1 MQVVKSDVI
10 VVGSGLAGIA
20 AAIESARA
28 GARVALLTT
37 GTLCGGSSFS
47 KHTWGLG
54 MVTPTDLDAE
64 LRRSPESLA
73 YAMESVGAHQNN
85 PQLVDVLIA
94 DASSAVAFLSSLGA
108 TVSEPSNPNQ
118 REFVPCFDTR
128 VRGWHGFHAW
138 DSRAAL
144 MQAVCGIEGIQVFEH
159 TRALSF
165 LQEDGRATPIRG
177 VMACGPASCPSS
189 RLTSVELLRF
199 EAPSVV
205 LATGGLASVYEHSFG
220 GEGYLAA
227 AMAYDAGATFTNI
240 EFLQLMLAF
249 CSHPMGAICNE
260 KLWRHASVLDENGS
274 SVFQY
279 LGVSPDKERAALEAH
294 SWHGPFTTARES
306 RLLELAIQR
315 AEAAGHHA
323 YLHLSEAFLDGAH
336 PEFVDTYLDWLR
348 EKGANPKEP
357 VEITL
362 YAHSSNG
369 GIDIDADGATTVPGL
384 FAAGECAGGVHGADR
399 IGGLASVTA
408 LVFGRRAGIAAA
420 CYAREHKVTSSAARP
435 SSPMLPVDN
444 GPFVCREV
452 GKLMGAH
459 CLVNRTDEGLRG
471 VLADL
476 DHLIQDHFGSEQF
489 VDESGDPRS
498 ISESVRA
505 RAKSIAAHL
514 MAEAMLSRRES
525 LGSHHR
531 SDIDSFF

>member
-1 MQVVKSDVI
+1 MRAVRSDVI

-37 GTLCGGSSFS
+37 GALCGGSSFS

-54 MVTPTDLDAE
+54 MVTPTNLDAE
-64 LRRSPESLA
+64 LQRHPESLA
-73 YAMESVGAHQNN
+73 YAIESVGAHQNN
-85 PQLVDVLIA
+85 PQLVDALMV

-108 TVSEPSNPNQ
+108 TISEPSNPSQ
-118 REFVPCFDTR
+118 REFVPCFDSR

-138 DSRAAL
+138 TSRAAL
-144 MQAVCGIEGIQVFEH
+144 QQAVRSIEGIQVFEH

-165 LQEDGRATPIRG
+165 LQEDGKATPIFG
-177 VMACGPASCPSS
+177 VVACGPAPCSS
-189 RLTSVELLRF
+189 SDATSVELLHF

-227 AMAYDAGATFTNI
+227 AMAYDAGATFSNI

-249 CSHPMGAICNE
+249 CSHPKGAICNE
-260 KLWRHASVLDENGS
+260 KLWRHASVLDENGL

-279 LGVSPDKERAALEAH
+279 LGVSPDEGRAALEAH

-315 AEAAGHHA
+315 AEATGHHA

-348 EKGANPKEP
+348 EKGADPKEP

-369 GIDIDADGATTVPGL
+369 GIAIDVDGATTVPGL

-408 LVFGRRAGIAAA
+408 LVFGRRAGVAAA
-420 CYAREHKVTSSAARP
+420 RFAHEHRVTTGTTRL
-435 SSPMLPVDN
+435 SSPLLPVDD
-444 GPFVCREV
+444 GLLVCREV

-476 DHLIQDHFGSEQF
+476 DHLTQSHFGSEQPM
-489 VDESGDPRS
+489 DERADPRF
-498 ISESVRA
+498 ISESFSA
-505 RAKSIAAHL
+505 RGKSIVAKL
-514 MAEAMLSRRES
+514 MVEAMLSRPES

-531 SDIDSFF
+531 SDTNR